1 MTIRQSILKFLYPL
15 ITLFSGLFKNGV
27 ETNKEKIEPNSS
39 FYSLSATLNNGQVFS
54 FDSLKGYKVIIVN
67 TASDCGF
74 TAQYSQLEELYQQH
88 KDKLKI
94 IAFPANDFKDQEKG
108 NDDDIAA
115 FCKLNYGVSFLLMQK
130 TKVVGSEQ
138 NDVFKWLSNKNINGW
153 CNQQPEWN
161 FCKYLIDENG
171 VLLNYFPSAV
181 SPLSKKVV
189 DKIIRNH

>member
-1 MTIRQSILKFLYPL
+1 MTIRQSLLKFLYPF
-15 ITLFSGLFKNGV
+15 ITLLSGLLKNGTQ
-27 ETNKEKIEPNSS
+27 TNSEKVVPNSS
-39 FYSLSATLNNGQVFS
+39 FYSLAATLNNGQVFS

-74 TAQYSQLEELYQQH
+74 TAQYSQLEALYQLY
-88 KDKLKI
+88 KDKLKV
-94 IAFPANDFKDQEKG
+94 IAFPANDFKNQEKG
-108 NDDDIAA
+108 SDKDIAS

-138 NDVFKWLSNKNINGW
+138 NDVFKWLTHKNLNGW

-171 VLLNYFPSAV
+171 ILLNYFPAAV
-181 SPLSKKVV
+181 SPLSKKIVGP
-189 DKIIRNH
+189 ITTSH

>member
-67 TASDCGF
+67 TASDCGY

-189 DKIIRNH
+189 GQITTSH

>member
-74 TAQYSQLEELYQQH
+74 TAQYSQLEELYQLY

-108 NDDDIAA
+108 NDEDIAA

-189 DKIIRNH
+189 GQITTSH

>member
-1 MTIRQSILKFLYPL
+1 MTIRQSILKFLYPI

-27 ETNKEKIEPNSS
+27 QANDENIAPTSS
-39 FYSLSATLNNGQVFS
+39 FYSLSATLNNGQVFP

-74 TAQYSQLEELYQQH
+74 TAQYSQLEELYQLY

-94 IAFPANDFKDQEKG
+94 IAFPANDFNEQEKG
-108 NDDDIAA
+108 NDEDIAS
-115 FCKLNYGVSFLLMQK
+115 FCKLNYGVSFILMQK

-153 CNQQPEWN
+153 CNQQPTWN

-171 VLLNYFPSAV
+171 ILLNYFASAV
-181 SPLSKKVV
+181 SPLSKKVI
-189 DKIIRNH
+189 DKINH

>member
-15 ITLFSGLFKNGV
+15 ITLFSGLLKNGTQ
-27 ETNKEKIEPNSS
+27 TNSEKIVPNSS
-39 FYSLSATLNNGQVFS
+39 FYSLAATLNNGEIFS

-67 TASDCGF
+67 TASDCGY
-74 TAQYSQLEELYQQH
+74 TAQYSQLEELYQLH
-88 KDKLKI
+88 KEILKI

-108 NDDDIAA
+108 NDDDIAS
-115 FCKLNYGVSFLLMQK
+115 FCKKNYGVSFLLMQK

-171 VLLNYFPSAV
+171 VLLNYFAPTV
-181 SPLSKKVV
+181 SPLSKKIVGL
-189 DKIIRNH
+189 ITTSH

>member
-1 MTIRQSILKFLYPL
+1 MTIRQPILNFLYPL

-39 FYSLSATLNNGQVFS
+39 FYSLSATLNNGKVFS
-54 FDSLKGYKVIIVN
+54 FDSLKGYKIIIVN

-94 IAFPANDFKDQEKG
+94 IAFPANDFKNQEKG
-108 NDDDIAA
+108 SDEDIAS

-130 TKVVGSEQ
+130 TKVIGSEQ

-189 DKIIRNH
+189 GQITTSH